1 MGYFFQL
8 GRQGECVSQ
17 VKWGGKGRSYGTD
30 TSKEPFVLRAHYSW
44 NPIKCPK
51 TQPSFS
57 DSTETSH
64 AGLLGSLLF
73 FFFLRL
79 YRVHWI
85 IWLGLFNRVTFGF
98 SMAQMELTINY
109 LDALI
114 KKKQQLP
121 CGFMRVCW
129 GTRTRGPIVLFS
141 FQWEGGLGRSRRG
154 GYRIIFQEGLKPK
167 LGFIWERRALQWRKW
182 KRTQENRILGSV
194 KCMKGQDD

>member
-1 MGYFFQL
+1 MCIPGKVRREGEELWHRHIKRALCAQGTLFLESNQVPQNPTKLFRQHRNQSCRPL
-8 GRQGECVSQ
+8 GLSA
-17 VKWGGKGRSYGTD
+17 
-30 TSKEPFVLRAHYSW
+30 F
-44 NPIKCPK
+44 
-51 TQPSFS
+51 
-57 DSTETSH
+57 
-64 AGLLGSLLF
+64 F
-73 FFFLRL
+73 FFFLWL

>member
-1 MGYFFQL
+1 MAQTHQQSPLCSGHIIPGIQSSAPKPNQAFQTA
-8 GRQGECVSQ
+8 QKPVMQ
-17 VKWGGKGRSYGTD
+17 
-30 TSKEPFVLRAHYSW
+30 ASW
-44 NPIKCPK
+44 ALC
-51 TQPSFS
+51 
-57 DSTETSH
+57 
-64 AGLLGSLLF
+64 F